1 MSDKTLTLKF
11 TLKETGVVIEI
22 AGKRSGLWVDVLKDA
37 MPKVYDSL
45 ADQDGDTL
53 ESAKAKLIAT
63 TARMAGKSVE
73 DIMAELKNMPGDENV
88 NLARLSTQYM
98 SEFEATEKDA

>member
-11 TLKETGVVIEI
+11 TLKETGVVVEI
-22 AGKRSGLWVDVLKDA
+22 TGKRSGVWVDVLKDA

-45 ADQDGDTL
+45 ADQDDGGTL
-53 ESAKAKLIAT
+53 ESAKAKLIET

-98 SEFEATEKDA
+98 SEFVATNF